1 MKATASFSYDR
12 YIAGES
18 SSLARDLRR
27 AFNDIGAAFGNSS
40 KDGSTTYGDNDRLSA
55 LQTVTMTRGTNA
67 MNSDRASIDTSMLG
81 NVSTLAGANLGS
93 GMTIV

>member
-1 MKATASFSYDR
+1 
-12 YIAGES
+12 
-18 SSLARDLRR
+18 
-27 AFNDIGAAFGNSS
+27 
-40 KDGSTTYGDNDRLSA
+40 
-55 LQTVTMTRGTNA
+55 MTRGANA